1 MTNEPTP
8 APDGDRP
15 SDRINPTTAA
25 PERQP
30 KRPSWAISRRGNYW
44 RKLDTGQTV
53 TLFDSKMLVAGAGG
67 RKRIFNNVTG
77 QEDADKL
84 LAALPDRALPPA

>member
-15 SDRINPTTAA
+15 SDRVNPTTTT

-30 KRPSWAISRRGNYW
+30 KWTVSRRGNYW

-53 TLFDSKMLVAGAGG
+53 TLFDGKMLVAGAGG
-67 RKRIFNNVTG
+67 RKRIFDNVTRP
-77 QEDADKL
+77 EDADGL
-84 LAALPDRALPPA
+84 LAALTDQALPPA

>member
-1 MTNEPTP
+1 MNKP
-8 APDGDRP
+8 ATGSGERRPNDR
-15 SDRINPTTAA
+15 DNPTTTA

-53 TLFDSKMLVAGAGG
+53 TLFDGKMLVAGAGG
-67 RKRIFNNVTG
+67 RKRIFDNLTG
-77 QEDADKL
+77 PEDANTL